1 MTKTLVDIDDDLL
14 AEVMTQTGA
23 STKKQ
28 AINEALA
35 YYREAQRKGPE
46 AAWRNLRRMVA
57 DGSIDLDK
65 IERRHEL
72 EKMELHG
79 E

>member
-14 AEVMTQTGA
+14 AEVMAQTGA
-23 STKKQ
+23 RTKKQ
-28 AINEALA
+28 AINEALE
-35 YYREAQRKGPE
+35 YYREAQHKGPE
-46 AAWRNLRRMVA
+46 TAWRNLRRMVA
-57 DGSIDLDK
+57 EGSIDLDK

-72 EKMELHG
+72 EKAELRS